1 MELFDELRYYFE
13 HEMLPNWFHKK
24 TEAFIE
30 RLVEEEN
37 NFLHEGMNLL
47 CEDAG
52 QEMQYT
58 REQYKVYRCR
68 TQKEYTM
75 ICIEM
80 PKPEVELLCYQVYLV
95 FSHDYQNKGYYTVER
110 GSSFRERFLCF
121 WDQDQFHGNYGKTYE
136 DTSRTERKIAEI
148 FEMSF

>member
-13 HEMLPNWFHKK
+13 HEMLPNWFYKK

-47 CEDAG
+47 CEDAE
-52 QEMQYT
+52 QEMRYT
-58 REQYKVYRCR
+58 REQYKVYHCS
-68 TQKEYTM
+68 TKKEYTM

-80 PKPEVELLCYQVYLV
+80 PKPEIALLCYQVYLV
-95 FSHDYQNKGYYTVER
+95 FSNDYQNNRYYTVER
-110 GSSFRERFLCF
+110 GSSFQERFLCS
-121 WDQDQFHGNYGKTYE
+121 WDQDQFHGNYEETYE